1 MLNFEVEFGI
11 SIILQMGKHN
21 FVTIADLS
29 KEDLLYLIQMAHEFE
44 QHPDRELLKG
54 KVIATL
60 FYEPSTRTRLR
71 CESFE
76 CFKRRNIK
84 RHHSHGKQLR

>member
-29 KEDLLYLIQMAHEFE
+29 KEDLLYLIQWHM
-44 QHPDRELLKG
+44 
-54 KVIATL
+54 
-60 FYEPSTRTRLR
+60 S
-71 CESFE
+71 SS
-76 CFKRRNIK
+76 NILT
-84 RHHSHGKQLR
+84 GNY